1 MTSPAAADSVSRR
14 AGRPRDPDIDRKL
27 IEAALVELGAQGF
40 AGMSIDR
47 ISERTGVGKP
57 AIYRRFADKAALAIA
72 AITAL
77 TLNEGP
83 AASGDLVEDL
93 TRQML
98 LAHGNLETRGSVPL
112 LGTLLA
118 ERDRQPELIGMYRE
132 RLFAPRAAKAAA
144 LLLDAQVR
152 GLLRDDA
159 DIPAAVLLLMG
170 FLPASYV
177 SGQPL
182 DADHMRAAVRII
194 VAGLKA

>member
-1 MTSPAAADSVSRR
+1 MTSPDADSAIRR
-14 AGRPRDPDIDRKL
+14 AGRPRDPEIDRRL
-27 IEAALVELGAQGF
+27 IEAALKELGAQGF

-47 ISERTGVGKP
+47 IAERTGIGKP
-57 AIYRRFADKAALAIA
+57 AIYRRFPDKAALAIA
-72 AITAL
+72 AIAAL
-77 TLNEGP
+77 TINESP

-98 LAHGNLETRGSVPL
+98 LAHGNLEAKGSVPL
-112 LGTLLA
+112 LGALLA
-118 ERDRQPELIGMYRE
+118 ERDRQPELIAMYRE

-144 LLLDAQVR
+144 LLLSAQMQ
-152 GLLRDDA
+152 GALRDNA

-177 SGQPL
+177 AGQPL
-182 DADHMRAAVRII
+182 DGDHIRAAVRIV

>member
-1 MTSPAAADSVSRR
+1 MSSKVADSATRR
-14 AGRPRDPDIDRKL
+14 AGRPRDPDIDRRL
-27 IEAALVELGAQGF
+27 IEATLAELGAQGF

-47 ISERTGVGKP
+47 IAERTGVGKP

-72 AITAL
+72 AIAAL

-83 AASGDLVEDL
+83 AASGDVVEDL
-93 TRQML
+93 CRQML

-118 ERDRQPELIGMYRE
+118 ERDRQPELIAMYRE
-132 RLFAPRAAKAAA
+132 RLFSPRAAKAAA
-144 LLLDAQVR
+144 LLLDAQMR
-152 GLLRDDA
+152 GELKADA

-177 SGQPL
+177 AGQPL
-182 DADHMRAAVRII
+182 DHAHMRAAIQI
-194 VAGLKA
+194 VVDGLRA